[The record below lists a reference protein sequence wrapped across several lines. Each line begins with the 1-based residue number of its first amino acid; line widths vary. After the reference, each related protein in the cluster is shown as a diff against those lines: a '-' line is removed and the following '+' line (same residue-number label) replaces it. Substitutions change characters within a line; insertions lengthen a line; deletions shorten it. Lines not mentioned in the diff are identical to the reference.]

1 MFCPATPLEHCFGR
15 ALAGDSAGRQKNV
28 TCALE
33 GEGRLWRWKD
43 HPRPHSVAALLSVAH
58 ALPPHRLLQTQ
69 AADAAR
75 GAFAHR
81 YAAFERMVPV
91 FTTSGI
97 ESRYTV
103 KPLDWYFSALGWP
116 ERNAAYLEGAQQ
128 LFVDAA
134 TRALAAAGCAASE
147 VDTIVTISSTG
158 IATPSLEARVAGRMG
173 FRPDVE
179 RVPVFGLGCAGGVSG
194 LAIASR
200 LAAARPGSTVL
211 LVAIEICTAAF
222 RMDQLTPAN
231 MVATALFGDGAAA
244 CVVRAGP
251 GEEGLARIEGAGEH
265 LWPDTLDIMGWKVDP
280 TGLGVIFDRSIPP
293 FAEQQVGPAVDGIL
307 SRLGIAR
314 DSVDRFACH
323 PGGAKVITALE
334 TTLRLAQGSLH
345 HEREVLRQYG
355 NMSAPTV
362 LFVLERLVD
371 AGLPQRT
378 VLAALGP
385 GFTCS
390 ALSLARAG

>member
-1 MFCPATPLEHCFGR
+1 MPA
-15 ALAGDSAGRQKNV
+15 AS
-28 TCALE
+28 
-33 GEGRLWRWKD
+33 
-43 HPRPHSVAALLSVAH
+43 ALLSVAH
-58 ALPPHRLLQTQ
+58 ALPPHRLLQTE
-69 AADAAR
+69 AAEAAR
-75 GAFAHR
+75 GMFAHR
-81 YAAFERMVPV
+81 YAAFERMAPV

-103 KPLDWYFSALGWP
+103 KPLDWYFTSLGWP
-116 ERNAAYLEGAQQ
+116 ERNAAYLEGAQE
-128 LFVDAA
+128 LFVEAA
-134 TRALAAAGCAASE
+134 TRALAAAGCVASE
-147 VDTIVTISSTG
+147 VDTVVTISSTG
-158 IATPSLEARVAGRMG
+158 VATPGLEARVAGRMG
-173 FRPDVE
+173 FRADVE

-211 LVAIEICTAAF
+211 MVAIEICTAAF

-244 CVVRAGP
+244 CVVRADP
-251 GEEGLARIEGAGEH
+251 GEAGLGRIEGAGEH

-293 FAEQQVGPAVDGIL
+293 FAEQEVGPAVETIL
-307 SRLGIAR
+307 ARLGIAR

-334 TTLRLAQGSLH
+334 TTLRLAQGTLD

-362 LFVLERLVD
+362 LFVLERLAA
-371 AGLPQRT
+371 AGLPPRT
-378 VLAALGP
+378 VLTALGP

-390 ALSLARAG
+390 ALSLARVA

>member
-1 MFCPATPLEHCFGR
+1 M
-15 ALAGDSAGRQKNV
+15 
-28 TCALE
+28 
-33 GEGRLWRWKD
+33 
-43 HPRPHSVAALLSVAH
+43 PHSSVLLSVAH
-58 ALPPHRLLQTQ
+58 ALPPHRLLQTE
-69 AADAAR
+69 AAEAAR
-75 GAFAHR
+75 GMFAHR
-81 YAAFERMVPV
+81 YAAFERMAPV

-103 KPLDWYFSALGWP
+103 KPLDWYFTSLGWP
-116 ERNAAYLEGAQQ
+116 ERNAAYLEGAQE
-128 LFVDAA
+128 LFVEAA
-134 TRALAAAGCAASE
+134 TRALAAAGVPASE

-158 IATPSLEARVAGRMG
+158 VATPSLEARVAGRMG
-173 FRPDVE
+173 FRADVE

-194 LAIASR
+194 LALASR
-200 LAAARPGSTVL
+200 LAAARPGATVL

-244 CVVRAGP
+244 CVVRAGSD
-251 GEEGLARIEGAGEH
+251 EEGLARIEGAGEH

-293 FAEQQVGPAVDGIL
+293 FAEKEVGPAVENIL
-307 SRLGIAR
+307 LRIGVAR
-314 DSVDRFACH
+314 ASVDRFACH

-334 TTLRLAQGSLH
+334 ATLGLAQGTLD

-362 LFVLERLVD
+362 LFVLERLMG

-378 VLAALGP
+378 VLTALGP

-390 ALSLARAG
+390 CLSLGRAT